1 LDQLWE
7 SAPKF
12 PGSKEDRIDIDSFV
26 QIYRDIDDLF
36 EDEEQEQ
43 DGTVSSP
50 ATTISGTARI
60 SSLEYD
66 DRQGTADTMDDD
78 DDDEL
83 TTIFKSIADD
93 NNNNKQ
99 QQQQGTTLS
108 KQGLLQWDEV
118 QSLMFDGLLDGDE
131 FNSLWQ
137 KLPKAAGSGN
147 DAADDDGSITI
158 AGFVKFNQAL
168 DKLFEF
174 EEDGEDASR
183 DAVDMTDEG
192 IMSEPSIIEDENL
205 SAAELFIALAD
216 AKGLVG
222 MEELKRWGELRSM
235 LEDEDLVPLELEN
248 IFDSIVKADKTS
260 NKLNKEGFLAL
271 YDKIDSLFE
280 EEDKEENTVIKPES
294 VTRGSGTKE
303 QLLATLAS
311 INSDNDRLPCGL
323 ESTEL
328 EKKYVLELVNTLES
342 EASNVVRERKGDIE
356 MSDLA
361 GQWELLYTSSAAM
374 AYNKGLSGLGG
385 SFPNGKFAGLRM
397 NLIAS
402 KFLTDVEYT
411 ERIKVVP
418 DSASFDVTVNGSW
431 EIRSSVS
438 IFTGEP
444 SISLTVVPNKVSYG
458 PTSTRADHWKSLGPT
473 NMLDLSY
480 LDDDL
485 RVMRGNTSTDSILI
499 FKRMK

>member
-7 SAPKF
+7 VAPKF
-12 PGSKEDRIDIDSFV
+12 PGSTEDRIDIDSFV
-26 QIYRDIDDLF
+26 QIYRDIDELF
-36 EDEEQEQ
+36 EEEQE
-43 DGTVSSP
+43 GTESVISLADDLQ
-50 ATTISGTARI
+50 ATDQVDN
-60 SSLEYD
+60 E
-66 DRQGTADTMDDD
+66 
-78 DDDEL
+78 EL
-83 TTIFKSIADD
+83 ATIFKSIADSE
-93 NNNNKQ
+93 
-99 QQQQGTTLS
+99 QGTLS
-108 KQGLLQWDEV
+108 KQSLLQWDEV
-118 QSLMFDGLLDGDE
+118 QSLMFDGLFDGDE
-131 FNSLWQ
+131 FNAIW
-137 KLPKAAGSGN
+137 KNLPKAAGG
-147 DAADDDGSITI
+147 DDGSIDM
-158 AGFVKFNQAL
+158 AGFVMFNQAL

-174 EEDGEDASR
+174 EEDAVDASETL
-183 DAVDMTDEG
+183 DITEEG
-192 IMSEPSIIEDENL
+192 TTSEPAMIDDENL
-205 SAAELFIALAD
+205 SPAELFIALAD

-235 LEDEDLVPLELEN
+235 LEEEDLMPLELEN
-248 IFDSIVKADKTS
+248 IFDSIVKADKSS
-260 NKLNKEGFLAL
+260 NKLNKEGFFAF

-280 EEDKEENTVIKPES
+280 EVEEESTIRKPEP
-294 VTRGSGTKE
+294 VTEGSGSRQ

-311 INSDNDRLPCGL
+311 INADKERLPCGL

-328 EKKYVLELVNTLES
+328 EQKYVLDLVSALES
-342 EASNVVRERKGDIE
+342 EASNVVRERKGAIE
-356 MSDLA
+356 MTDLA
-361 GQWELLYTSSAAM
+361 GQWELLYSSSAAM

-385 SFPNGKFAGLRM
+385 SFPNGKFGGLKM

-402 KFLTDVEYT
+402 KFLNDVEYT

-431 EIRSSVS
+431 ELRTSVS

-499 FKRMK
+499 FRRTK

>member
-1 LDQLWE
+1 MDQLWE

-36 EDEEQEQ
+36 EEEQE
-43 DGTVSSP
+43 GLSPTTVS
-50 ATTISGTARI
+50 GTE
-60 SSLEYD
+60 SVTSLED
-66 DRQGTADTMDDD
+66 DLQAADEV

-83 TTIFKSIADD
+83 ATIFKSIADS
-93 NNNNKQ
+93 KH
-99 QQQQGTTLS
+99 GTLS
-108 KQGLLQWDEV
+108 KQSLLEWDEV
-118 QSLMFDGLLDGDE
+118 QSLMFDGLFDGDE
-131 FNSLWQ
+131 FNVIWQ
-137 KLPKAAGSGN
+137 NLPKAAGGG
-147 DAADDDGSITI
+147 DDDGSIDI

-174 EEDGEDASR
+174 EEDREGASE
-183 DAVDMTDEG
+183 ASDMTEDG
-192 IMSEPSIIEDENL
+192 TISEPGIIEDENL
-205 SAAELFIALAD
+205 SAAELFNALAD

-235 LEDEDLVPLELEN
+235 LEDEDLTPLELEN
-248 IFDSIVKADKTS
+248 IFDSIVKADKSS
-260 NKLNKEGFLAL
+260 NKLNKEGFVAL

-280 EEDKEENTVIKPES
+280 EEDKEENTLREPES

-311 INSDNDRLPCGL
+311 INSDNERLPCGL

-328 EKKYVLELVNTLES
+328 EQKCVLDLVSALES
-342 EASNVVRERKGDIE
+342 DANNVVRERKGEIQ

-361 GQWELLYTSSAAM
+361 GQWELLYTSSSAM

-385 SFPNGKFAGLRM
+385 SFPNGKFGGLKM

-431 EIRSSVS
+431 ELRSSVS

-444 SISLTVVPNKVSYG
+444 SISLTVVPDKVSYG

-499 FKRMK
+499 FKRVK